1 MIFPG
6 SGRRPHQ
13 LRIQSMR
20 NGSRSEASTRSGGS
34 SRCGRLGT
42 PTHGTPA
49 ARVERRPVIESS
61 NATHRPGAGPRRA
74 QAARYISGAG
84 LACMTSS
91 AHRLTGNTSP
101 ARRRAASSSDRGELL
116 ATATGTR
123 AAAAATTSCAPGMA
137 CALDATTSLTS
148 PSSSASSTGA
158 RPGSSNNTVR
168 SAQAAGIV
176 RPINSAFC
184 SGPNDS
190 PRRANSSV
198 SATVQH
204 GFGVDQQPFAVEH
217 YGRRTPGPSF
227 LRRHAHVVPD
237 LGATPTPRAGRP

>member
-1 MIFPG
+1 M
-6 SGRRPHQ
+6 
-13 LRIQSMR
+13 
-20 NGSRSEASTRSGGS
+20 
-34 SRCGRLGT
+34 
-42 PTHGTPA
+42 
-49 ARVERRPVIESS
+49 
-61 NATHRPGAGPRRA
+61 
-74 QAARYISGAG
+74 
-84 LACMTSS
+84 
-91 AHRLTGNTSP
+91 
-101 ARRRAASSSDRGELL
+101 L

-148 PSSSASSTGA
+148 PSSSASSAGA

-176 RPINSAFC
+176 HPISIAFC

-204 GFGVDQQPFAVEH
+204 GSVSTSSPSQSNTTATGRQYRASSGAVPMSYQIWGQPQRSRGAPVTMRF
-217 YGRRTPGPSF
+217 PGASNQ
-227 LRRHAHVVPD
+227 R
-237 LGATPTPRAGRP
+237 ATMEAAPAQ